1 MNLRKAINPFPKI
14 KILLTEITVIM
25 ASTVEGEETSGKK
38 YLEADTNWLNGLGQV
53 FNHTQP
59 FF

>member
-1 MNLRKAINPFPKI
+1 
-14 KILLTEITVIM
+14 M